1 MRPTAAQIPTAV
13 MKMRKAGG
21 GLETNLLNLQIRR
34 GSVSSPLRNRY
45 DAIPME
51 EAMIAIN
58 AVSVKGDTGTSKAC
72 ADVPSARNSMNPTF
86 ANAMKKPESRKYVF
100 LARRMK

>member
-1 MRPTAAQIPTAV
+1 MRPAAAQIPTAV

-21 GLETNLLNLQIRR
+21 GLETNLLNLQILR

-51 EAMIAIN
+51 DAMIAIK
-58 AVSVKGDTGTSKAC
+58 AVSVKGDTGTSKAW

-100 LARRMK
+100 FARRIK